1 MYRYINERV
10 FTTELIIFARRK
22 QPSFISEKK
31 RIEINVE
38 D

>member
-1 MYRYINERV
+1 MNVYLLQNELYSLG
-10 FTTELIIFARRK
+10 EK